1 MTPPSSA
8 GFAPV
13 DSSLRLKGSQYQIFR
28 SHHATRRRRRCVS
41 ASTGTC
47 RGEQIVWLW
56 LLVRSWL
63 VIVLVCFDGS
73 LMAHKK
79 WRERFHCLTFIV
91 LPSHSRTDMVWTLAT
106 SAMAPWKI
114 NFGCSAFVARKAWIM
129 IQPLL
134 DVANPS
140 FTNYLGALM
149 FMYGYPL
156 EKQMCSLMGVTDPRT
171 MHRRIEPYVDALFE
185 LNYEVVS
192 CELQMIAFVILSHYF
207 LPDQFQ

>member
-1 MTPPSSA
+1 MERALSLFNVYRAAQPFQNRHGMDIGDIRHGSVEDKRFR
-8 GFAPV
+8 GF
-13 DSSLRLKGSQYQIFR
+13 
-28 SHHATRRRRRCVS
+28 
-41 ASTGTC
+41 
-47 RGEQIVWLW
+47 
-56 LLVRSWL
+56 
-63 VIVLVCFDGS
+63 
-73 LMAHKK
+73 
-79 WRERFHCLTFIV
+79 
-91 LPSHSRTDMVWTLAT
+91 
-106 SAMAPWKI
+106 
-114 NFGCSAFVARKAWIM
+114 FGCSAVVARKAWIM

-134 DVANPS
+134 DVARPS